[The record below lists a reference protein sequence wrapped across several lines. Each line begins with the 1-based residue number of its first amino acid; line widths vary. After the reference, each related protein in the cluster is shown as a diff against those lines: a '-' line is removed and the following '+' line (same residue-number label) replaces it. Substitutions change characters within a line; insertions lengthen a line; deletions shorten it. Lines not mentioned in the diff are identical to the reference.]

1 MTKSSM
7 GRIERRL
14 ERKIKSVF
22 KEALPIDHPELYATE
37 KSAFTDFYELHA
49 KIRLRIDVCIF
60 IFSVRYRSYLQR
72 AGMILFTQIKG
83 KPNQKKLI
91 EIIIIH

>member
-1 MTKSSM
+1 MITDV
-7 GRIERRL
+7 I
-14 ERKIKSVF
+14 IVVF
-22 KEALPIDHPELYATE
+22 ITLYATE
-37 KSAFTDFYELHA
+37 KSTFTDFHEFFA

>member
-1 MTKSSM
+1 MKTDV
-7 GRIERRL
+7 I
-14 ERKIKSVF
+14 IVVF
-22 KEALPIDHPELYATE
+22 ITLYATE
-37 KSAFTDFYELHA
+37 KSTSADLHEFFA